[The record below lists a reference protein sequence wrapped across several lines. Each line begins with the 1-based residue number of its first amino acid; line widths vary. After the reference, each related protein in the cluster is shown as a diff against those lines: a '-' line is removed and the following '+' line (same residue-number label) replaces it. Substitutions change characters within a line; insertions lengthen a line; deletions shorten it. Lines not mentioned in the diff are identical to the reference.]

1 MSSREER
8 VGNPF
13 FGVAPPPKP
22 ASLVDRAFRAAFS
35 PKSLGK
41 IPDPVVRARARER
54 ARIVAFRDV
63 VWNTLRSSVRS
74 FPPLDSI
81 HPFYRELADV
91 VFGVDRLRHCLGA
104 LEWAAKVTR
113 RVAASEVRNLYRA
126 EDFAR
131 LESVRKRAMAR
142 MVSIV
147 RRVSEEIECVRE
159 AAARLR
165 KLPSIDP
172 RTPTVVLAGPPNT
185 GKSTL
190 VRRISTGRPEVAEYP
205 FTTRGILL
213 GHTSLR
219 GVGRVQVMDTPGL
232 LDRPLHERNEI
243 ELQAIVALKWL
254 ADVILF
260 VSDPSETCGYRI
272 EQQIG
277 LLREIASQFGES
289 PIIVVLNKADL
300 GDLFERGA
308 GEFANACRD
317 LGFPYLRVS
326 AERGEG
332 IEELLEVVRRELQGG
347 RRRTGGSP

>member
-13 FGVAPPPKP
+13 FGVASPPKP
-22 ASLVDRAFRAAFS
+22 ASLIDQAFRAAFS

-104 LEWAAKVTR
+104 LEWAAKVAR
-113 RVAASEVRNLYRA
+113 RVAAAEVRNLYRA

-147 RRVSEEIECVRE
+147 RRVSEEIECARE

-172 RTPTVVLAGPPNT
+172 QTPTVVLAGPPNT

-205 FTTRGILL
+205 FTTKGILL

-254 ADVILF
+254 ANVILF

-277 LLREIASQFGES
+277 LLWEIASQFGES

-308 GEFANACRD
+308 GEFTNACRD

-332 IEELLEVVRRELQGG
+332 IKELLEVVRRELQGG